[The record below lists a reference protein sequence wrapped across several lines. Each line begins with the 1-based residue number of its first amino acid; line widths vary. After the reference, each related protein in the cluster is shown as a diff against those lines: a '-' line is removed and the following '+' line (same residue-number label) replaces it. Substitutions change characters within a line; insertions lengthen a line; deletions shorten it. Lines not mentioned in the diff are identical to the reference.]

1 MKKVLL
7 LSLLATLAIFG
18 WQSVFAQGTTTSGM
32 NGRVFDNSG
41 ETLPGA
47 TVVVIDLPTGTQFGT
62 VTDANGYYR
71 IPNMNVGGPYK
82 VTVSFVGFK
91 PYVKED
97 IFLTLG
103 QTLKL
108 DVKLSETAVTL
119 ADVEVVASTN
129 DIFDGNRTGAETYVS
144 KDQITKLPTLSRS
157 IGDFVRLTPQA
168 NFSGNTGAITVAGVN
183 NRYNAISFDGAVNN
197 DVFGLSASGT
207 NGGQTGATPISLDA
221 IDQFQIVVAP
231 YDVRQ
236 GGFAGASINAVT
248 RRGTNEF
255 EGSAYMFYRNESLA
269 GKTPGKDVKDR
280 TKLDEFTAK
289 TYGMRL
295 GGPIIKNKLF
305 FFVNAE
311 FQRDETPQPFSF
323 GNYIG
328 KSTEGQLQAFAS
340 KLKEFGYDPGG
351 YLNNVRELNSDKFLA
366 RFDLNLG
373 KNHKLTLR
381 HSYTNSEAIRAN
393 RSSNNTI
400 NFYNNGEYFPSV
412 TNSTALELKSN
423 WNTMSNNLIIGYT
436 TVRDD
441 RNPLGGKF
449 PYLQIKDGEG
459 TIYAGSEPYSTGNQL
474 DQDILTVNNNFT
486 IYKGSHTVTFGV
498 NIEYGKSYNLFMRQ
512 AFGQYRYDSLAAFMS
527 DSPASRYDRGY
538 SLVDNIVG
546 DGSAAAADFRTM
558 QYGLYVQDEW
568 QINDNFKITAGLRF
582 DIPQYLD
589 TPNAKGRQ
597 AVWDGFNDTTV
608 AKIESYGYDLNGAK
622 VGEMPNA
629 YLSINPRL
637 GFNWD
642 VNGDQS
648 TQLRGGIGL
657 FTSRLPLVWP
667 GGAYT
672 NNGVTVGGVIYDDT
686 SIPINFRPEWDN
698 QYTATD
704 FGQSD
709 PIPSGQ
715 VDLFSKDFKNPQV
728 LRTSIGIDHKL
739 PWWGLIGSIEAI
751 YTKNINNII
760 YYNVN
765 QVPSH
770 GTTINPNLDPNEGSV
785 FPDHR
790 PLYPYQRIESVY
802 SRIIYGTNTNK
813 GHTYNITAQLTKPI
827 SKGLSGTVAYTFGR
841 SKSLNDGTSSQNSSQ
856 WRYMETVRGLNHLD
870 LSYSD
875 FDLGSRVLAFLSYR
889 IEYASNFATTLS
901 LVYNGQSGQRYSY
914 VYNDNYGWLNY
925 ERENA
930 GNLIWIPANQSQI
943 NFVPIFDDEGKVIKT
958 ADEQWAALNS
968 FIESDKYLSK
978 NRGDYAVR
986 NGSRLPFESVIDLK
1000 LAQDF
1005 YINAGGKRHTLQLTL
1020 DIFNFTNLLNP
1031 EWGIRRYITNDA
1043 WQLITYVGTDQDG
1056 NATFN
1061 YSGPDNVEDVYN
1073 VSDVGIYGSRWTGQI
1088 GIRYLFN

>member
-1 MKKVLL
+1 MKKNLLISFLTVLM
-7 LSLLATLAIFG
+7 IFG
-18 WQSVFAQGTTTSGM
+18 WQSIFAQGTTTSGM
-32 NGRVFDNSG
+32 NGRVFDSNN

-47 TVVVIDLPTGTQFGT
+47 TVVVVDLPTGTQFGT
-62 VTDANGYYR
+62 VTDASGYYR

-82 VTVSFVGFK
+82 VTVSFVGYQ
-91 PYVKED
+91 PYVKDD

-108 DVKLSETAVTL
+108 DVSLSESSITL
-119 ADVEVVASTN
+119 ADVEVVASLN

-144 KDQITKLPTLSRS
+144 NAEIGKLPTLSRS

-168 NFSGNTGAITVAGVN
+168 NVNGGTGAITVAGVN

-207 NGGQTGATPISLDA
+207 NGGQTGSTPISLDA
-221 IDQFQIVVAP
+221 IDQFQIVLAP

-255 EGSAYMFYRNESLA
+255 EGSAYLLYRNESLA
-269 GKTPGKDVKDR
+269 GNTPGEDIEDR

-305 FFVNAE
+305 FFMNAE
-311 FQRDETPQPFSF
+311 FQRDETPQPFNF
-323 GNYIG
+323 ADYDGN
-328 KSTEGQLQAFAS
+328 STEAQLQAFAN
-340 KLKEFGYDPGG
+340 KLNGFGYDPGG
-351 YLNNVRELNSDKFLA
+351 YLNNTRELNSDKLLA
-366 RFDLNLG
+366 RFDYNIS

-381 HSYTNSEAIRAN
+381 HSYTKSTSIGPS
-393 RSSNNTI
+393 RSSSRSI
-400 NFYNNGEYFPSV
+400 SHYNSGVNFPST

-436 TVRDD
+436 TVRDQRD
-441 RNPLGGKF
+441 PMGGNF
-449 PYLQIKDGEG
+449 PNLIIYDGDG

-474 DQDILTVNNNFT
+474 DQDILTINNNFT
-486 IYKGSHTVTFGV
+486 VYKGAHTVTFGLNV
-498 NIEYGKSYNLFMRQ
+498 EYGKTYNLFMRK
-512 AFGQYRYDSLAAFMS
+512 AFGEYRFNSLDDFMNDAPAFQYE
-527 DSPASRYDRGY
+527 RGY

-558 QYGLYVQDEW
+558 QYGLYIQDEW
-568 QINDNFKITAGLRF
+568 QLTDNFKLSAGLRF
-582 DIPQYLD
+582 DVPQYLD
-589 TPNAKGRQ
+589 QPSAGSNQ
-597 AVWDGFNDTTV
+597 AIWDGFNDTTV
-608 AKIESYGYDLNGAK
+608 AKIESYGYDLKGAK
-622 VGEMPNA
+622 IGEMPKP
-629 YLSINPRL
+629 YFSINPRL

-642 VNGDQS
+642 VNGDQT
-648 TQLRGGIGL
+648 TQIRGGIGL

-667 GGAYT
+667 GGSYT
-672 NNGVTVGGVIYDDT
+672 NNGLTVGGVYYRGDVD
-686 SIPINFRPEWDN
+686 FRPQWDN

-715 VDLFSKDFKNPQV
+715 VDLFANDFKNPQV
-728 LRTSIGIDHKL
+728 LRTSIGVDHKL
-739 PWWGLIGSIEAI
+739 PWWGLIGSVEAI
-751 YTKNINNII
+751 YTKNINNVL
-760 YYNVN
+760 YYDVN
-765 QVPSH
+765 QKPAY
-770 GTTINPNLDPNEGSV
+770 GTTVDNG
-785 FPDHR
+785 PDHR
-790 PLYPYQRIESVY
+790 PYYPGESIESSY
-802 SRIIYGTNTNK
+802 TRIILGTNTDE
-813 GHTYNITAQLTKPI
+813 GYSYNLTAQVTKPL
-827 SKGLSGTVAYTFGR
+827 SKGLSGTLAYTYGS

-856 WRYMETVRGLNHLD
+856 WRYMENVRGLNHLD

-875 FDLGSRVLAFLSYR
+875 FDMGSRILAFVSYKF
-889 IEYASNFATTLS
+889 EYANNFATTLS

-914 VYNDNYGWLNY
+914 VYNDRGNLNG
-925 ERENA
+925 EGENA

-943 NFVPIFDDEGKVIKT
+943 NLVPIVDGDGNITKT
-958 ADEQWAALNS
+958 VDQQWANLNS
-968 FIESDKYLSK
+968 FIESDKYLSE

-1000 LAQDF
+1000 LIQDF
-1005 YINAGGKRHTLQLTL
+1005 YINAIGKRHTLQLTL

-1031 EWGIRRYITNDA
+1031 AWGIRRYISNDA
-1043 WQLITYVGTDQDG
+1043 LQLITYDG
-1056 NATFN
+1056 VNDDGQATFTYN
-1061 YSGPDNVEDVYN
+1061 GDSDVESVYN

-1088 GIRYLFN
+1088 GIRYIFN